1 MGAATRNRCLVLGS
15 EHICHQP
22 GRQSICDLRVCV
34 WFVPRP
40 SPVPSFHPTSQ
51 VPNPIMLIC
60 CKFFCSHHT
69 GDIAPTA
76 SCSQRRTQVPAA
88 WTCSNRCASTDP
100 LLPGQSLEWEIT
112 KGHCE
117 WKHAKGG
124 RAPSSPAA
132 VPLQVWLS
140 HPSQGKRDPHGRR
153 LGQPSLAGITV
164 PSGTVCMRCCSV
176 PTSGAEGRVQGHP
189 IVTQELRSSV
199 VGQAGT
205 PRSW

>member
-117 WKHAKGG
+117 WKHAKEAGHQAARPLSLCRFG
-124 RAPSSPAA
+124 YHILAKENETLTVGDLDSPPWQVLPFPLARYACA
-132 VPLQVWLS
+132 VARCPRLELK
-140 HPSQGKRDPHGRR
+140 GACRDTR
-153 LGQPSLAGITV
+153 
-164 PSGTVCMRCCSV
+164 
-176 PTSGAEGRVQGHP
+176 
-189 IVTQELRSSV
+189 
-199 VGQAGT
+199 
-205 PRSW
+205 